1 MLLLLLLPVCVS
13 LILFPVLGE
22 DEDIGER
29 RFFLPVLAITI
40 KKQTEIL
47 REKTSAGVL
56 VIQLCQKS
64 PRYRGDIA
72 LNRAKI
78 AEWFTRAIL
87 MLQLLGDKKATNYA
101 ACIIRFMLDE
111 KGSLLRISGWRRTMG
126 FIGYIRFLYKGVSL
140 KRGPLFAPSHLS
152 VNVAARSCQKI

>member
-1 MLLLLLLPVCVS
+1 MLLLLPVCVS

-29 RFFLPVLAITI
+29 RFFLSVLTI
-40 KKQTEIL
+40 QKQTEIL
-47 REKTSAGVL
+47 REKTSRGVL

-72 LNRAKI
+72 LNRTEI

-87 MLQLLGDKKATNYA
+87 KLQLLADKN
-101 ACIIRFMLDE
+101 CIE
-111 KGSLLRISGWRRTMG
+111 LRR
-126 FIGYIRFLYKGVSL
+126 
-140 KRGPLFAPSHLS
+140 
-152 VNVAARSCQKI
+152 QKSPV

>member
-1 MLLLLLLPVCVS
+1 MKGGLPEEN
-13 LILFPVLGE
+13 GNWH
-22 DEDIGER
+22 
-29 RFFLPVLAITI
+29 ANQ
-40 KKQTEIL
+40 K
-47 REKTSAGVL
+47 REGGGGL
-56 VIQLCQKS
+56 
-64 PRYRGDIA
+64 
-72 LNRAKI
+72 
-78 AEWFTRAIL
+78 
-87 MLQLLGDKKATNYA
+87 KATNYA

>member
-1 MLLLLLLPVCVS
+1 MPHPQEFSQYLLEDKIKS
-13 LILFPVLGE
+13 LK
-22 DEDIGER
+22 R
-29 RFFLPVLAITI
+29 
-40 KKQTEIL
+40 KL
-47 REKTSAGVL
+47 RETRQQLQDKEHGVY
-56 VIQLCQKS
+56 IT
-64 PRYRGDIA
+64 
-72 LNRAKI
+72 KI
-78 AEWFTRAIL
+78 EE
-87 MLQLLGDKKATNYA
+87 KATNYA